1 MHCEKENCLG
11 NRLCSLRQE
20 KGLTQKEVSDRIG
33 ITKAMLS
40 KYENGRNIPRADVLA
55 DLADVLETST
65 DYLLC
70 RTGDPS
76 IPRNAR
82 SAKPEMRVQDCFIKC
97 RKLDPILQEMIYHDI
112 EYLYEY
118 TARGDGKKR

>member
-1 MHCEKENCLG
+1 MHCEKENGLG
-11 NRLCSLRQE
+11 DRLCALRQE
-20 KGLTQKEVSDRIG
+20 KSLTQKEVSERIG

-40 KYENGRNIPRADVLA
+40 KYENGINIPRADVLA

-76 IPRNAR
+76 VPKG
-82 SAKPEMRVQDCFIKC
+82 AKPDKQNVRVQDCFMKF
-97 RKLDPILQEMIYHDI
+97 RKLEPGFQEMIYQNV
-112 EYLYEY
+112 ECLYEF
-118 TARGDGKKR
+118 TAKHDRRKR